1 MIVSFIRAAC
11 FAVFHPYETV
21 YITVVRRYADAK
33 KHFIGE
39 LYVGEGR
46 TAKMIGMS
54 CDNLPLK
61 VEGKTNGR
69 IRWGQDFT
77 ADMAPSTICVGG
89 IEPRD
94 QAAVHDFFSLRRFCL
109 HRVSIL
115 NRFVERVLESDYV

>member
-1 MIVSFIRAAC
+1 MISFLKAVCYAA
-11 FAVFHPYETV
+11 FHPYETV

-61 VEGKTNGR
+61 VEGKTAGH
-69 IRWGQDFT
+69 IRWGRDFT
-77 ADMAPSTICVGG
+77 ESIGPNTILAGG

-109 HRVSIL
+109 HRVSVL
-115 NRFVERVLESDYV
+115 NRFVEHVLENENV